1 MQACG
6 VVLYPS
12 LMLLPHAW
20 DLSAACFFVA
30 YSWLLPGIV
39 TFWTST
45 PPMVPPRGSN
55 RRHLG
60 GAGGVAKRL
69 RALFHATSCASKNN
83 EFVRDILQKWPLA
96 LPGNPFAWNNA
107 LPSVPH
113 LSLDRH
119 RSVSC
124 SLSPPSPP
132 PFPPSPSPLPLLFLP
147 FPCPS
152 SRSKDG

>member
-1 MQACG
+1 MWGCFVSIPYALASRLGPLCC
-6 VVLYPS
+6 LF
-12 LMLLPHAW
+12 LRCLLLAASW
-20 DLSAACFFVA
+20 YCYFLDLH
-30 YSWLLPGIV
+30 
-39 TFWTST
+39 
-45 PPMVPPRGSN
+45 PPYGSPPRLKSATF
-55 RRHLG
+55 G
-60 GAGGVAKRL
+60 GGGGGAKRL

-113 LSLDRH
+113 LSLARH